1 MGIGDDSELPNYQD
15 VVAAAERIAGHAHQT
30 PVLTSRTAN
39 SLLGAEVYF
48 KCENLQRA
56 GAFKFRG
63 AFNAVARFTPAQRRA
78 GVAAYS
84 SGNHSQA
91 VALAAKLLGI
101 PASIVMPLDA
111 PAAKLAATRGYGAT
125 VITYDRYKQ
134 DREALGRALAEER
147 GMTLIPPYD
156 HPDVIAGQGTAARE
170 LFEEVGELNA
180 LFTPLGGGGLLG
192 GSALS
197 ARALSPRCEL
207 FGVEPAAGND
217 GQRSFRA
224 GEIVHIDTPH
234 TIADG
239 AQTQHL
245 GAITFAI
252 IRREVKDVLTVDDRA
267 LVDAM
272 RFFFTYMKLVI
283 EPTGCLGF
291 SAALQRREQVK
302 GKRIGVILSGGNI
315 DASRFSQLV
324 G

>member
-1 MGIGDDSELPNYQD
+1 MGLASYLGRDGRVEVGLPRRLAQGGGT
-15 VVAAAERIAGHAHQT
+15 VAHLATRRGGKDEGEDRMRDALR
-30 PVLTSRTAN
+30 
-39 SLLGAEVYF
+39 
-48 KCENLQRA
+48 
-56 GAFKFRG
+56 RG
-63 AFNAVARFTPAQRRA
+63 AGLVRGRDPGGVQRRGRA
-78 GVAAYS
+78 ISGVAGGRPCRSHRRHPGRSERRDARS
-84 SGNHSQA
+84 WRRVPCHPERRDRFR
-91 VALAAKLLGI
+91 I
-101 PASIVMPLDA
+101 PGHLPRS
-111 PAAKLAATRGYGAT
+111 
-125 VITYDRYKQ
+125 
-134 DREALGRALAEER
+134 
-147 GMTLIPPYD
+147 
-156 HPDVIAGQGTAARE
+156 
-170 LFEEVGELNA
+170 
-180 LFTPLGGGGLLG
+180 
-192 GSALS
+192 SALS